1 MAIKKDIEIKK
12 KIDNL
17 VLELLQFSKSY
28 YIDNKSIVSDEVY
41 DAKLNQL
48 KKLEK
53 KYPQFKRLDS
63 PTRTVGYSIQ
73 SSNFV
78 KVKHSIPMLSLDNV
92 FNQKKLDD
100 FITTIEKEIPDQ
112 EYCCEYKIDGVS
124 ISITYANGKVIEA
137 LTRGDG
143 IIGERITNNALMISN
158 LPLHL
163 EIKDNFTIRGEVYFP
178 LISFQKRNQELIK
191 ENKKPYKNPR
201 NSVSGLLRQLTNDEI
216 KKANLF
222 VAFYDLLEPYK
233 FNIKTQR
240 EMFNFFKNN
249 KIPHLDSWIT
259 TDKKTMFKTIE
270 KMLQKRDNL
279 NFQVDG
285 VVVKVNSFQIRDE
298 LGFTTKFPKWAIA
311 FKAPSE
317 KVKTKVINIF
327 ATLGR
332 SGKITYNAKLEPVL
346 LAGSTIQYV
355 SLHNYD
361 WLNKKDIR
369 IGDIVYIHKA
379 GDIIPEIISVDLNQ
393 RNNLIQKTLPFK
405 ECPYCHSKLEK
416 IGDNVDQF
424 CLNEQCDEKIIKQLT
439 YFVSRDCLNI
449 NTLSDATIRVLYK
462 KGWLKKLEDLFFL
475 DKYEKE
481 WKKIERFGEK
491 SVDNV
496 LNEIKN
502 LKKGIAFYKILVAI
516 GIVNI
521 GLATA
526 KKIENKFN
534 DFFALKKAT
543 QNELIEVENIGE
555 KTAIE
560 LYRYLH
566 DKKNDKLINI
576 INKYVQKNKKDKSNI
591 LNNQKFV
598 ITGVLNKP
606 RKYYEE
612 IIVNNGG
619 IVATSISSKT
629 NYLLIGENAG
639 SKKEKA
645 LKLKTKIINENQFKE
660 LIKIKLQE
668 QKDNKSLQKV
678 LKELEVILRFSLDDK
693 FALSVLKDF
702 NWLKQQFNQI
712 SETEYEKYS
721 PSSYPNLSYE
731 RKIGE
736 KNEIK
741 TLSRKTIIKQASVN
755 VTANGFITY
764 PREKK

>member
-17 VLELLQFSKSY
+17 VLELLQFAKSY

-53 KYPQFKRLDS
+53 RYPQFKRLDS

-78 KVKHSIPMLSLDNV
+78 KIKHSIPMLSLDNV
-92 FNQKKLDD
+92 FNQQKLDD
-100 FITTIEKEIPDQ
+100 FISTIDKEIPNQ

-124 ISITYANGKVIEA
+124 ISITYKNGQVKEA

-143 IIGERITNNALMISN
+143 IIGERITSNALMISN

-163 EIKDNFTIRGEVYFP
+163 EIKENFTIRGEVYFP
-178 LISFQKRNQELIK
+178 LISFEKRNKELIK

-201 NSVSGLLRQLTNDEI
+201 NSVSGLLRQLTNEEI

-233 FNIKTQR
+233 FNIKTQK

-249 KIPHLDSWIT
+249 QIPHLDSWIVT
-259 TDKKTMFKTIE
+259 TKKTIFKTIE
-270 KMLQKRDNL
+270 KMLKERNNL

-285 VVVKVNSFQIRDE
+285 VVVKINNFQIRDE

-317 KVKTKVINIF
+317 KVKTKVVNIF

-361 WLNKKDIR
+361 WLEKKDIR
-369 IGDIVYIHKA
+369 IGDVVYIHKA
-379 GDIIPEIISVDLNQ
+379 GDIIPEIIRVDLNY
-393 RNNLIQKTLPFK
+393 RNNLTKKTLPFQ

-416 IGDNVDQF
+416 IGENVDQF
-424 CLNEQCDEKIIKQLT
+424 CLNEQCEEKNIKQLT

-481 WKKIERFGEK
+481 WKKIKGFGEK

-496 LNEIKN
+496 LSEIKN
-502 LKKGIAFYKILVAI
+502 VKKGIEFYKILVAI

-521 GLATA
+521 GQATA

-534 DFFALKKAT
+534 DFFALQKAT
-543 QNELIEVENIGE
+543 LNELIEVENIGE
-555 KTAIE
+555 KTAVE
-560 LYRYLH
+560 LYKYLH
-566 DKKNDKLINI
+566 NKKNEKLINL
-576 INKYVQKNKKDKSNI
+576 INKYIKKNKISKSNA

-598 ITGVLNKP
+598 ITGVLSQP

-612 IIVNNGG
+612 IIINNGG
-619 IVATSISSKT
+619 IVAASVSSKT

-639 SKKEKA
+639 SKKVKA
-645 LKLKTKIINENQFKE
+645 LKLKIKIINEDQFKK
-660 LIKIKLQE
+660 LIKTKLQE
-668 QKDNKSLQKV
+668 QKDNKDLQKI

-702 NWLKQQFNQI
+702 NWLKQQFNKI
-712 SETEYEKYS
+712 SAKEYEKYD
-721 PSSYPNLSYE
+721 PSSYPNLNYE
-731 RKIGE
+731 RKIIKKE
-736 KNEIK
+736 KIK
-741 TLSRKTIIKQASVN
+741 ILSRKSIIKQAGEN
-755 VTANGFITY
+755 VTDDGFITY